1 MIRELT
7 NFYFK
12 DGENWCIV
20 MKKYGA
26 TWTDKKNKFK
36 ITFDKSSLKLAINF
50 FLGNC
55 FCQFR

>member
-12 DGENWCIV
+12 DGENWFIV

-26 TWTDKKNKFK
+26 TWTDKKNK
-36 ITFDKSSLKLAINF
+36 I
-50 FLGNC
+50 
-55 FCQFR
+55 